1 MPLLKAQRGEIA
13 ILRKGMPLLN
23 LLEQKDINIAP
34 CEDHI
39 QLIQCNLLN
48 KYGLR
53 SNSKTEPKAAD
64 VITCRTNL
72 ISLPLHT

>member
-1 MPLLKAQRGEIA
+1 MPLLKVQRGEIA
-13 ILRKGMPLLN
+13 IFPKGMPLLN

-53 SNSKTEPKAAD
+53 SVVFQIAKP
-64 VITCRTNL
+64 NL
-72 ISLPLHT
+72 KLQM